1 VEDRLIYRK
10 FLFLTVF
17 LSMLFCFG
25 AFSPVAAEAGSITG
39 TVTDGTNPIQDLAV
53 FVFKIDNEEHSEKG
67 VLTDDSGKYTVENLT
82 AGSYKVWFFTDGTEY
97 IEEWYHRTATVYDFA
112 SAETVSVNDT
122 TAIVADA
129 VLSTGTEISGTVTVE
144 GSDGTTGIADV
155 YVVAYDTN
163 GNKAKTSSVTGID
176 GVYSV
181 GGLLSGSYTVE
192 FSAAHTTYATE
203 WYNNSAAN
211 AYTMA
216 AAKPVS
222 VPASA
227 TSIDG
232 ELDLG
237 GSISGMVTIGRQ
249 RIAGALINV
258 YAASG
263 NGPPDRP
270 IGSALTDADGKYTV
284 GGLPLGAYKMQFFEK
299 DGTDSGAVLEEWYSD
314 QTHFANAA
322 LVSTG
327 SYAVNVVLGGVNN
340 YPPVLVPVYQLLL
353 KTEPTP

>member
-1 VEDRLIYRK
+1 MEDRLIYRK

-17 LSMLFCFG
+17 FSMLFCFG
-25 AFSPVAAEAGSITG
+25 TFSPVAAEAGSITG

-122 TAIVADA
+122 TPVVADA

-144 GSDGTTGIADV
+144 GSGGATGIADV

-176 GVYSV
+176 GVYSI
-181 GGLLSGSYTVE
+181 GGLLYGSYTVQ
-192 FSAAHTTYATE
+192 FSASHTAYATE

-211 AYTMA
+211 VYTMA

-232 ELDLG
+232 ELGLG
-237 GSISGMVTIGRQ
+237 DSISGMVTINRQ
-249 RIAGALINV
+249 RVEGALINV
-258 YAASG
+258 YAAG
-263 NGPPDRP
+263 NGPPDSP
-270 IGSALTDADGKYTV
+270 IGSALTGANGKYTV
-284 GGLPLGAYKMQFFEK
+284 KGLLLGAHKMQFFEK
-299 DGTDSGAVLEEWYSD
+299 VGTGSGSGLEEWYSYE
-314 QTHFANAA
+314 TNFVNAA

-327 SYAVNVVLGGVNN
+327 SHAVNVVLGGVNN

-353 KTEPTP
+353 KTEPAP